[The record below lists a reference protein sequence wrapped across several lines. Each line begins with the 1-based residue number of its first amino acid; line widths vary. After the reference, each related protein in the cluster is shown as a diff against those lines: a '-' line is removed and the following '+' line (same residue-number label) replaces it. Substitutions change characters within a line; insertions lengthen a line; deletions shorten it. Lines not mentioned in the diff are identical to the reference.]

1 MVAWKHLFSCHRG
14 GGLWARHSSEGD
26 SSRLLTQFV
35 FLTIRPV
42 PGNMVAIAIC
52 KKSPIMGERIYEI
65 MWKHAPF
72 NIKHASFYSRYYFYF
87 KISVFYCLLL
97 QSWWSLGW
105 LCCCHFFF
113 CCFDCYSYFCCCGC
127 HHYCYFCCWCHCF
140 NDRLHNYIN
149 HS

>member
-14 GGLWARHSSEGD
+14 EGLWARHSSEGD

-42 PGNMVAIAIC
+42 PGNMVAIDIC
-52 KKSPIMGERIYEI
+52 KKSPIMGERIYMKLCENMPLLI
-65 MWKHAPF
+65 YS
-72 NIKHASFYSRYYFYF
+72 SFYSRYYFYF

-127 HHYCYFCCWCHCF
+127 HHYCCFCCWCHCF
-140 NDRLHNYIN
+140 NDHLHNYIN